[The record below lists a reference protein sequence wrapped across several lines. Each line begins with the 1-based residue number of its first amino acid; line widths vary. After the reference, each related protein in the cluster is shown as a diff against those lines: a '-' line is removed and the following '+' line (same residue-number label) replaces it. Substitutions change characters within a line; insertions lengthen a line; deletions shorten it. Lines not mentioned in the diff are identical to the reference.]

1 MNKNGDTN
9 GKGDKPQEQSPM
21 AFMYSYAEKCK
32 VRMDYLCW
40 FTKGNVSL
48 KFQISYVDACIYFI
62 LCFVWVGVFLGC
74 CFQSSRWFEESPD
87 SERIDRI
94 ILESTTSKIGGI

>member
-1 MNKNGDTN
+1 MNKNGDTK

-74 CFQSSRWFEESPD
+74 CFESSSMVW
-87 SERIDRI
+87 RITRFRTNW
-94 ILESTTSKIGGI
+94 SNHIGIDD